1 MKAAII
7 KLIIVLLLLFSGG
20 ILSEGGQ
27 NETAQTRHGAYIC
40 SAEFSSGYEL
50 KNSRWVRD
58 RFRPDDK
65 YKIIKAGEEDWIVYE
80 FETELEHKDCGPI
93 IDEVMKCN
101 VDGEFTLNFK
111 TMKFSLTSTASY
123 VHSTRRNRDP
133 VVLTLGTC
141 VKI

>member
-7 KLIIVLLLLFSGG
+7 KFTLVSLLLFSGS
-20 ILSEGGQ
+20 ILSEDDR
-27 NETAQTRHGAYIC
+27 NETAQAGHTSYIC
-40 SAEFSSGYEL
+40 SAEFSSGYEF
-50 KNSRWVRD
+50 KNGRWVRD
-58 RFRPDDK
+58 RFIPDDK
-65 YKIIKAGEEDWIVYE
+65 YKIIKSGDENWTVYE
-80 FETELEHKDCGPI
+80 FETEIEYKDCSPI
-93 IDEVMKCN
+93 IDEIFRCN
-101 VDGEFTLNFK
+101 LEGEFILNFQ